1 MTRAAMQ
8 RSLSAWLVLGV
19 LGALSV
25 LAGACGDDDEGD
37 SVIGTDKDPFNNA
50 PGGPL
55 GAAGWGTSGSSSSSA
70 GSSSAGPGGANCPSG
85 LARTSRITPRVIL
98 VLDGSCSM
106 STPYPANGA
115 PSATNCGNNQNSRWA
130 ALHNVLLGDQGV
142 VRQLEGVVEFGVAI
156 FGTEPNCPLTSD
168 AIRPAINNFNAIDGA
183 FPANRPPGQFTPTG
197 PALDYVYTEL
207 IDKSVDPD
215 GNEGP
220 QIVLL
225 ATDGEPNSC
234 ENADPN
240 YDPSV
245 NALNMSKTLGV
256 PVLTYV
262 VSLADA
268 TGPFHDHL
276 QQLADIG
283 VGGQGTLYSPDT
295 PAELRAAIET
305 LIGGAVGCDILL
317 NGTVRGEECKATV
330 TLNGDKLECNGAN
343 GWVLTDPSHIR
354 LQGSAC
360 DKFKATPT
368 AVLSANFACGTF
380 MVM

>member
-8 RSLSAWLVLGV
+8 RSLSVLLV
-19 LGALSV
+19 LGALGV
-25 LAGACGDDDEGD
+25 LASACGDDDDGD

-55 GAAGWGTSGSSSSSA
+55 GAAGWGASGNSSSGAGNSSVS
-70 GSSSAGPGGANCPSG
+70 GGGANCPSG
-85 LARTSRITPRVIL
+85 IARTSRITPRVIL

-115 PSATNCGNNQNSRWA
+115 QSATSCRNNQNSRWA
-130 ALHNVLLGDQGV
+130 ALHNVLMGDQGV
-142 VRQLEGVVEFGVAI
+142 VRQLQGVVEFGVVI
-156 FGTEPNCPLTSD
+156 FGTEPNCPLTGD
-168 AIRPAINNFNAIDGA
+168 AIRPAVNNFEAINRA
-183 FPANRPPGQFTPTG
+183 FPADTPPGQFTPTG

-207 IDKSVDPD
+207 IDRMVDPD
-215 GNEGP
+215 GMEGP

-245 NALNMSKTLGV
+245 NALNMSRTLGV

-283 VGGQGTLYSPDT
+283 VGGQGTLYSPNT
-295 PAELRAAIET
+295 PAELRAALET

-317 NGTVRGEECKATV
+317 NGTVRTGEECKATV
-330 TLNGDKLECNGAN
+330 TLNGNELACNGAN
-343 GWVLTDPSHIR
+343 GWILTDPSHIR

-360 DKFKATPT
+360 DMFKASPT